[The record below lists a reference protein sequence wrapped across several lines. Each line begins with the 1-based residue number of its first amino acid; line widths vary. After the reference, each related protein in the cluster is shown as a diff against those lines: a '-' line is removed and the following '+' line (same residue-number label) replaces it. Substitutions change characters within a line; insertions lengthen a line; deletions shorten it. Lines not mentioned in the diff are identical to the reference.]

1 MSRHDPTGP
10 ESGARN
16 RGAGPL
22 PLDDGGPAL
31 LSVQGLQTHFFSGRA
46 ALPAIEGVSF
56 DVRAGETLAIVGESG
71 SGKSV
76 TALSILRLIPPEA
89 GKVVAGSVRFAGR
102 DLLRLDERGMRRLR
116 GNEISM
122 IFQEP
127 MTALNPVHTI
137 GRQLGESLRLHQ
149 GLSRREARRR
159 AVDLLDMVRL
169 SEAARRVDQYPHE
182 LSGGM
187 RQRVMIAMA
196 LACKPKL
203 LIADE
208 PTTALDV
215 TIQAQI
221 LDLMREL
228 GEANGTTVL
237 LITHDLG
244 VVAEMAHRVLVMYAG
259 RIVEESTVEAIFR
272 RPGHPY
278 TRALLASMPRLGSSL
293 NAHPPG
299 RLLELPGSIPA
310 LSSARPPGCA
320 FAPRCAFAV
329 ARCRREEPALVE
341 HAAGSRSACFEWEK
355 VCRP

>member
-1 MSRHDPTGP
+1 M
-10 ESGARN
+10 
-16 RGAGPL
+16 
-22 PLDDGGPAL
+22 PA
-31 LSVQGLQTHFFSGRA
+31 VD
-46 ALPAIEGVSF
+46 GVSF
-56 DVRAGETLAIVGESG
+56 EMRAGETLAIVGESG

-76 TALSILRLIPPEA
+76 TALSILRLIPPEI
-89 GKVVAGSVRFAGR
+89 GRVVAGSVRFAGR
-102 DLLRLDERGMRRLR
+102 NLLDLGERGMRRLR

-149 GLSRREARRR
+149 GLRGREARRR
-159 AVDLLDMVRL
+159 AVELLDMVRL

-196 LACKPKL
+196 LACRPKL

-228 GEANGTTVL
+228 VEANDTTVL

-244 VVAEMAHRVLVMYAG
+244 VVAEMANRVLVMYAG

-293 NAHPPG
+293 REDPPG

-310 LSSARPPGCA
+310 LSADRAPGCA
-320 FAPRCAFAV
+320 FAPRCVFATD
-329 ARCRREEPALVE
+329 RCRREEPPLVE

-355 VCRP
+355 VCGP